1 MSTTATQVN
10 YADELK
16 KEAIIVIKDRE
27 NRSLNL
33 KSAQKGEDRQQ
44 HFLTDDEGKTVGYCV
59 IFEKKGTCRYK
70 MEGAQE
76 QEFQLA
82 NAKKQIKKIEVGSGS
97 IDDMYHED
105 AMMSI
110 RRMPKN
116 PAHYRT
122 KETVEDA
129 NKVTAEKFRIGQ
141 VLLCVEENS
150 ELTIKDEADLE
161 AITNLDKS
169 GQYTYKVL
177 KNANTLKTNQWVDL
191 AGEGKEIQMATST
204 NREELQEKMTD
215 ASKVYSYSEGM
226 KMKHRLTSGKPTII
240 REVPKK
246 LDIKK
251 PKPQKAVEAI
261 PEISPEDKAI
271 LDQIREGWS
280 QERKNRTVVVYNRAT
295 GVAKKFKNKET
306 KQVEV
311 GYSFKSAFWEM
322 NNGNRKMQLTRIT
335 SELEENEVIL
345 NLPDFYKKSD
355 V

>member
-1 MSTTATQVN
+1 MSTTATQIN
-10 YADELK
+10 YVDELRR
-16 KEAIIVIKDRE
+16 EAITAIKDRE

-33 KSAQKGEDRQQ
+33 KAAQKGEDRQQ
-44 HFLTDDEGKTVGYCV
+44 HYLTDDEGNTVGYCV

-70 MEGAQE
+70 MEGAKE

-97 IDDMYHED
+97 IDDIYHED
-105 AMMSI
+105 AMMTL

-122 KETVEDA
+122 KESAEDA

-141 VLLCVEENS
+141 VLLCVEENA

-169 GQYTYKVL
+169 GQYTYQVL
-177 KNANTLKTNQWVDL
+177 KNANTLKANQWVDFT
-191 AGEGKEIQMATST
+191 GEGKEVLMATST
-204 NREELQEKMTD
+204 NREELESKMTET
-215 ASKVYSYSEGM
+215 SKVYSYTEGL
-226 KMKHRLTSGKPTII
+226 KMKNRLASGKPTII

-251 PKPQKAVEAI
+251 PKPQKKVEVI

-271 LDQIREGWS
+271 LDQIREGWP
-280 QERKNRTVVVYNRAT
+280 QERKNRTVIVYNRVT

-306 KQVEV
+306 KQIEV
-311 GYSFKSAFWEM
+311 GYSFKSAFWMM

-345 NLPDFYKKSD
+345 NEPDFFKKSD